1 MNLEYLLA
9 LHRMSGIG
17 IRKLNNYL
25 NEIEEPNLLDANE
38 ILRELTKSADKIIW
52 EGVEKDLAWANQE
65 NCYIVPRWSQN
76 YPTLLKE
83 IPDPPPVIFVRG
95 DRERLLLPQIAIVG
109 SRNPSPLGIETAA
122 NFAGHFSAAGITV
135 TSGLALGIDTSGHK
149 AAVSEKG
156 GTIAVLG
163 NSLETVYPASNQK
176 LSQLI
181 VQNGALVSEFPIGTP
196 AIPSNFPRRNRI
208 ISGLSLGTLVVEAA
222 LKSGSLITTR
232 FALEQGREVF
242 AIPGSIHSPLA
253 KGCHALIRQGAKLVE
268 TAEDVLEE
276 LKPLLHLSK
285 SEMGKKRRS
294 LGEPDLDNRNLEKLN
309 LGNRSLNKRSPDKT
323 NKANKANLDK
333 PSDKPNS
340 KNLSKA
346 QRRILD
352 KLGFEV
358 TPIDVLVQRCELTTA
373 EVSIILLELELENR
387 VASVPG
393 GYLRLG

>member
-1 MNLEYLLA
+1 MKLEYLLA
-9 LHRMSGIG
+9 LHRTPGIG
-17 IRKLNNYL
+17 THKLNHYL
-25 NEIEEPNLLDANE
+25 NEVETPSLLDPDE
-38 ILRELTKSADKIIW
+38 VLRELTKSVDKIVW
-52 EGVEKDLAWANQE
+52 QGVEKDLAWAEQE
-65 NCYIVPRWSQN
+65 NCYIVPRWSQD
-76 YPTLLKE
+76 YPALLKE

-95 DRERLLLPQIAIVG
+95 DLRRLHLPQIAIVG
-109 SRNPSPLGIETAA
+109 SRNPSPLGLETAA
-122 NFAGHFSAAGITV
+122 NFAAHFSAAAITV
-135 TSGLALGIDTSGHK
+135 TSGLALGIDTAGQK

-181 VQNGALVSEFPIGTP
+181 VENGALVSEFPIGTP

-276 LKPLLHLSK
+276 LKSLLHLAKSQQGPERGKGRKGSK
-285 SEMGKKRRS
+285 GSKENF
-294 LGEPDLDNRNLEKLN
+294 GEN
-309 LGNRSLNKRSPDKT
+309 LNKK
-323 NKANKANLDK
+323 
-333 PSDKPNS
+333 
-340 KNLSKA
+340 
-346 QRRILD
+346 QRAVLD

-358 TPIDVLVQRCELTTA
+358 TPIDILVQRCGLTAA
-373 EVSIILLELELENR
+373 EVSIILLELELQSL

-393 GYLRLG
+393 GYLKLGPLN